1 MDTITFE
8 IKSPLRLKLGWVDFP
23 DLCSSKKWVQ
33 KGIDILKQRLPRVL
47 RYLSRERILSHLQDY
62 HILLKTGEETNEE
75 KIRPIFNLWL
85 KKEKNRRLLYV
96 VFEALALP
104 FTPILA
110 LLPGP
115 NVFFYVPA
123 LLLYYHYKSYRALSR
138 LDTAHLS
145 IQVIYS

>member
-47 RYLSRERILSHLQDY
+47 RYLSREHILSHLQDY
-62 HILLKTGEETNEE
+62 HILLKTEKEINEE
-75 KIRPIFNLWL
+75 KTRSIFTLWL
-85 KKEKNRRLLYV
+85 KKEKARRLLFV
-96 VFEALALP
+96 IIETLLLP

-123 LLLYYHYKSYRALSR
+123 LLLYYHYKSYRALTR

-145 IQVIYS
+145 IGVIHT

>member
-85 KKEKNRRLLYV
+85 KKEKNRRFLYV